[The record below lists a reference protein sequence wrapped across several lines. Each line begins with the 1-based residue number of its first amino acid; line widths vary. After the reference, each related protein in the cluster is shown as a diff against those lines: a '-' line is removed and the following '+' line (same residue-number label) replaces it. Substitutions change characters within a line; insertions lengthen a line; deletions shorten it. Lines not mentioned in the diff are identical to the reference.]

1 MDDFKVRIGQ
11 NISEILPDVAPEVQ
25 PQTEQPAG
33 GLSSIAD
40 SMMKFEGSSLFDQ
53 IASQGTVS
61 PPPAPD
67 TTAPAPQAGSANIDW
82 QSILN
87 EMKSAQQSGFPVDG
101 LIGLLM
107 PSFTSQ
113 LEGALSDPNM
123 QAALQQGLQTL
134 ASQGGPLADNIVRA
148 AVNSLANDP
157 NFKLSDIPANLLE
170 QVKTILENG
179 DDQQLDQQ
187 MIQNTIDPALGI
199 TSDEDP
205 FSSGPGPAATPT
217 PPAASSSSGGGV
229 SINIDWQSI
238 LSEVKRAQQSGFP
251 VDELIGLLMPSFTSQ
266 LEGALIDPN
275 MQDAL
280 QQGLQTLA
288 SQGGPL
294 ADNIVRAAVNSLA
307 NDPNFKLSD
316 IPANLLEQ
324 VKTML
329 ENGDDQQLD
338 QQMIQNTIDPAL
350 GVTSDED
357 PFSSSP
363 GPAATPP
370 PAASP
375 SSGGGGVNVSID
387 WQSILGEMKSAQ
399 QSGFPVDALIGLLMP
414 SLTSQLEGA
423 VSDPNM
429 QAALQQGLQTLAS
442 QGGTLSDDIV
452 RAAVNSLAADPNFKL
467 SDLPANLLEQVKTIL
482 ENGDDQQ
489 LDQQLIQNTIDPAL
503 QIANSQN

>member
-11 NISEILPDVAPEVQ
+11 NISEILSDVTPEVQ
-25 PQTEQPAG
+25 PQPEQPAG

-53 IASQGTVS
+53 FASQGTVS
-61 PPPAPD
+61 QPPAPD
-67 TTAPAPQAGSANIDW
+67 TTAPTPQAGSINIDW

-87 EMKSAQQSGFPVDG
+87 EMKSAQQSGFPVSG

-107 PSFTSQ
+107 PSLTGQ
-113 LEGALSDPNM
+113 LERALSDPNM

-134 ASQGGPLADNIVRA
+134 ASQGGPLADDIVRA

-157 NFKLSDIPANLLE
+157 NFKMTDLPTNLLE

-187 MIQNTIDPALGI
+187 MIQNTIDPALGV

-205 FSSGPGPAATPT
+205 FSSGPGPAATTT

-266 LEGALIDPN
+266 LEAAL
-275 MQDAL
+275 
-280 QQGLQTLA
+280 
-288 SQGGPL
+288 
-294 ADNIVRAAVNSLA
+294 
-307 NDPNFKLSD
+307 
-316 IPANLLEQ
+316 
-324 VKTML
+324 
-329 ENGDDQQLD
+329 
-338 QQMIQNTIDPAL
+338 
-350 GVTSDED
+350 
-357 PFSSSP
+357 
-363 GPAATPP
+363 
-370 PAASP
+370 
-375 SSGGGGVNVSID
+375 
-387 WQSILGEMKSAQ
+387 
-399 QSGFPVDALIGLLMP
+399 
-414 SLTSQLEGA
+414 
-423 VSDPNM
+423 SDPNM
-429 QAALQQGLQTLAS
+429 QAALQQGLQTLQS